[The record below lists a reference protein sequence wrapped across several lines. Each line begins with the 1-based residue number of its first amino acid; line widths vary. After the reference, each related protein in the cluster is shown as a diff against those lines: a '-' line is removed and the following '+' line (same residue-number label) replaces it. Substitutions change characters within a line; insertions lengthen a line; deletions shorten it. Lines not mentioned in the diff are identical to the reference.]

1 MEENLSVVELTD
13 PKNFLRISGILNEN
27 FKAIEKELGVKI
39 YLRDEKIFIKGD
51 KEKVK
56 EAEKIIEEVEKLIK
70 ENQPFSVRDIVYA
83 AKVHQPKSL
92 KELKELQIIEDIK
105 GRGISPQTIGQKQ
118 FVESVFK
125 KDITI
130 VIGPAGTGKTYL
142 SVAIAVK
149 FLLLNRVER
158 IILTR
163 PVVEVGEKI
172 GYLPGDIQQKVDP
185 YFRPI
190 YDALFEFLGQEKT
203 QKLLNNKT
211 IEVAPLAFMRGRTLS
226 DAFIILDEAQ
236 NTTSSQMK
244 MFLTRLGNG
253 SKMVITGDLTQS
265 DLLASQGKNG
275 LEIAIEVLHDIKDIA
290 VVYLNSSD
298 IVRHNLVQRIID
310 AYDNYETKKGNR
322 KA

>member
-1 MEENLSVVELTD
+1 MEENLSVVELTN
-13 PKNFLRISGILNEN
+13 PKNFFRISGILNEN

-39 YLRDEKIFIKGD
+39 YLRDEKILIKGD

-56 EAEKIIEEVEKLIK
+56 EAEKIIEEIEKLIK
-70 ENQPFSVRDIVYA
+70 EKQPFSVRDIVYA

-149 FLLLNRVER
+149 FLLLNMVER

-203 QKLLNNKT
+203 QRLLNNKT
-211 IEVAPLAFMRGRTLS
+211 IEVAPLAFMRGRTLN

-275 LEIAIEVLHDIKDIA
+275 LEIAIEVLHDIKDIS
-290 VVYLNSSD
+290 VIYLNSSD

-322 KA
+322 KT

>member
-1 MEENLSVVELTD
+1 MEENLSVVELKD
-13 PKNFLRISGILNEN
+13 PKNYLRISGVLNEN
-27 FKAIEKELGVKI
+27 FKEIEKELGVKI

-56 EAEKIIEEVEKLIK
+56 EAKKIIEEVEKLIK
-70 ENQPFSVRDIVYA
+70 DNQPFSVRDIVYA

-149 FLLLNRVER
+149 FLFLNRVER

-275 LEIAIEVLHDIKDIA
+275 LEIAIEVLHNIKDIA